1 MPEEPSVTLTGMVE
15 KIVKSPLSNEPG
27 HAQIAI
33 EGVDHQ
39 YEAIRI
45 ENTLTDKSGN
55 KVQLK
60 PGAEVE
66 VTIKT
71 APEAIRFRS

>member
-1 MPEEPSVTLTGMVE
+1 MRVVRKSSTTRRLRSGGRSHGADEPD
-15 KIVKSPLSNEPG
+15 

-55 KVQLK
+55 EVQLK

-66 VTIKT
+66 VTIKA

>member
-15 KIVKSPLSNEPG
+15 KIVKSPLSNEPDR
-27 HAQIAI
+27 AQIAI

-55 KVQLK
+55 EVQLK

-66 VTIKT
+66 VKIKA